1 MVFVM
6 FLDNYLLFLMFKSP
20 KTAGFYNGITGL
32 NRVEVTQLKVEDDD
46 SFNIFFINTDL
57 INSA

>member
-1 MVFVM
+1 M